1 MNRIPAPVLF
11 VVSGVTQYVGAGF
24 AVGLFDVAPA
34 ASVAWARIL
43 VAALVLAVW
52 ARPWRV
58 RWDRRRLAAAVA
70 FGTVLAA
77 MNVTFYAS
85 LQHLPLGTAVAVEFV
100 GPVLVAALTG
110 RGVRERTA
118 IGLALVGVVLL
129 AGVTLASP
137 SDDAGI
143 GLLLILAAAACWAAY
158 ILLGRRVSA
167 QGTGLAPLAVAM
179 AAGAIV
185 FAPFTAAG
193 VAPLVTDW
201 AFLGAIVAIALASSV
216 VPYAIDQVVLRRLT
230 AAQFAILLAIWPATA
245 VAVGAVVLRQI
256 PSLWEVVG
264 LVCVSIAIA
273 LTSRPSPVPAGP
285 ADGTSPG
292 TLTQASP
299 DPQGSRPRPPSIP
312 EQ

>member
-11 VVSGVTQYVGAGF
+11 IVSGVTQYVGAGF

-43 VAALVLAVW
+43 VAALVLLAW

-58 RWDRRRLAAAVA
+58 RWDRRRLLAAVA

-85 LQHLPLGTAVAVEFV
+85 LQHLPLGTAVAIEFV

-110 RGVRERTA
+110 RGVRERAA
-118 IGLALVGVVLL
+118 IALALAGVVLL

-137 SDDAGI
+137 SDDAAL
-143 GLLLILAAAACWAAY
+143 GLVLILAAAACWAVY
-158 ILLGRRVSA
+158 ILLGRKVSA
-167 QGTGLAPLAVAM
+167 QGTGLAPLALAM

-193 VAPLVTDW
+193 AVPLVTDW

-216 VPYAIDQVVLRRLT
+216 VPYAIDQVVLRRLS

-256 PSLWEVVG
+256 PSGWEVVG
-264 LVCVSIAIA
+264 LVCVSVAIA
-273 LTSRPSPVPAGP
+273 LTSRPAPAVPP
-285 ADGTSPG
+285 
-292 TLTQASP
+292 
-299 DPQGSRPRPPSIP
+299 GSRRRRPSTPAP
-312 EQ
+312 